1 MIESKELYPTFTFTA
16 VDIETTG
23 LDPKHDNIIEI
34 EFVKLMES
42 S

>member
-1 MIESKELYPTFTFTA
+1 MNESKKIYPSFTFTG

-23 LDPKHDNIIEI
+23 LHSNYNNIIEI